1 MPSMALADGDSVVV
15 DAVAPLAGQ
24 YYVAITGMI
33 RKPGIYP
40 WRDGMTLR
48 ELVLL
53 GRGPTVGA
61 DLREAEV
68 ARMPEDRSQG
78 QLATTV
84 RVPLDSSYLFERDSL
99 GRYFGPPGIPV
110 AARGTPE
117 VKLEPFDNVLILK
130 QPEFDF
136 QRTVTILGEVK
147 SPGTY
152 SLRTKQDRLADLLD
166 RAGGLTRQ
174 AYAEGV
180 RFYRLDNG
188 VGRIDIDVAQA
199 LQDRASRN
207 NVILQPGDS
216 IFIPEYEPSVRVQGA
231 VNSPGSVLWQ
241 QGRGLE
247 YYIGA
252 AGGFAHTAD
261 KGRVSVRYANGQV
274 RTRRRTL
281 LMSSDPKPGPG
292 SEVIVPVRDTT
303 QHTNYVQ
310 LFGGIAQIIASTI
323 AIIVVATK

>member
-1 MPSMALADGDSVVV
+1 
-15 DAVAPLAGQ
+15 
-24 YYVAITGMI
+24 MI
-33 RKPGIYP
+33 RRPP
-40 WRDGMTLR
+40 RSTLFPYTTLFR
-48 ELVLL
+48 S
-53 GRGPTVGA
+53 GA
-61 DLREAEV
+61 YLKEAEI

-174 AYAEGV
+174 AYAQGV
-180 RFYRLDNG
+180 RFYRLESG
-188 VGRIDIDVAQA
+188 LGRIDIDLVAA
-199 LQDRASRN
+199 LRDR
-207 NVILQPGDS
+207 
-216 IFIPEYEPSVRVQGA
+216 
-231 VNSPGSVLWQ
+231 
-241 QGRGLE
+241 
-247 YYIGA
+247 
-252 AGGFAHTAD
+252 T
-261 KGRVSVRYANGQV
+261 
-274 RTRRRTL
+274 
-281 LMSSDPKPGPG
+281 
-292 SEVIVPVRDTT
+292 
-303 QHTNYVQ
+303 
-310 LFGGIAQIIASTI
+310 
-323 AIIVVATK
+323 